1 MAEQIPEPKDERP
14 GTVGGLSSSFP
25 PQEFYTPF
33 EMALSLRV
41 GEVDNKL
48 VRLEATQE
56 KFATKSDIETVVKA
70 AVAELKKDIV
80 DVRTEL
86 KTELK
91 KDIVDVRTELKKDI
105 AGISTKFWAATGVFV
120 ALFIAL
126 FTS

>member
-1 MAEQIPEPKDERP
+1 MAEQILEPKDERP

-33 EMALSLRV
+33 EMPLSLRV
-41 GEVDNKL
+41 GEADNKL

-86 KTELK
+86 K
-91 KDIVDVRTELKKDI
+91 KDI